1 MELTNLINSVKVI
14 QVAGDVQRKEISKI
28 VYDSRLVTTN
38 SIFVAIKGYNSD
50 GHNFIIDAI
59 NKGAEAVILD
69 NNDVVPEEVFIHR
82 NVTKI
87 LVKDTR
93 IALAELSNGFY
104 KDPSSK
110 IQLIGITGT
119 NGKTT
124 TAWLIKNIFDQSG
137 IKSGLIGTI
146 ANYIGEIKL
155 ESKLTTPESSDL
167 NNLLSQMISN
177 DCKYAAMEVSSHSLF
192 LNRTYGLDFKFA
204 VFTNITI
211 DHLDFHKT
219 FDNYLNAKKILFD
232 RLQEDAVAIINIDD
246 ENSGLMI
253 ENCKAKS
260 ISFGQNPSADYLISD
275 INFDLNGTN
284 FSLKHNDE
292 IFNIQ
297 LPLIGEFNAYNASAA
312 FIVSLQAGLS
322 VEKILNGLKNSRQV
336 PGRFE
341 VIGNENKKVIV
352 DYSHTPDSLEKAILS
367 LRKLS
372 GQNKITTVF
381 GCGGDRDKSKR
392 PIMGRI
398 ASELSDKVI
407 VTSDNPRTENPL
419 SIINEI
425 VKGISKDNY
434 SIIENREEAI
444 KTAIQS
450 AEDFS
455 AILIAG
461 KGHENHQEI
470 NGVKHHF
477 SDSEVA
483 RKYLR

>member
-1 MELTNLINSVKVI
+1 MELTDLINNIKVI
-14 QVAGDVQRKEISKI
+14 QVAGDVQRKEISRI
-28 VYDSRLVTTN
+28 VYDSRLVTAN
-38 SIFVAIKGYNSD
+38 SIFVAIRGYKTD

-59 NKGAEAVILD
+59 NKGADAVILD
-69 NNDVVPEEVFIHR
+69 DNSRVPEEIFIHR

-87 LVKDTR
+87 LVKDSR
-93 IALAELSNGFY
+93 IALAELSKRFY
-104 KDPSSK
+104 KNPSSK
-110 IQLIGITGT
+110 INLIGITGT

-124 TAWLIKNIFDQSG
+124 TAWLIKNIFDYSG

-146 ANYIGEIKL
+146 ANYIGEFKL

-177 DCKYAAMEVSSHSLF
+177 DCKYAAMEVSSHSLY

-232 RLQEDAVAIINIDD
+232 RLQEDAFAIINIDD
-246 ENSGLMI
+246 ENAGSMI
-253 ENCKAKS
+253 KDCKANIIRYGKD
-260 ISFGQNPSADYLISD
+260 NSADYLISD
-275 INFDLNGTN
+275 ISFDLSGTQ
-284 FSLKHNDE
+284 FSLKYGKE
-292 IFNIQ
+292 IFQIQ
-297 LPLIGEFNAYNASAA
+297 LPLIGEFNAYNATAA
-312 FIVSLQAGLS
+312 FVVLHKAGLS
-322 VEKILNGLKNSRQV
+322 QEKIINGLKNSRQV

-341 VIGNENKKVIV
+341 VIGSENKKVIV

-367 LRKLS
+367 LKKLS
-372 GQNKITTVF
+372 GKNKITTVF

-407 VTSDNPRTENPL
+407 VTSDNPRTENPI

-434 SIIENREEAI
+434 LIIENREEAI

-450 AEDFS
+450 ADDFS

-461 KGHENHQEI
+461 KGHENYQDI

-477 SDSEVA
+477 SDSEVV

>member
-1 MELTNLINSVKVI
+1 MELTDLINSIKVI

-28 VYDSRLVTTN
+28 VYDSRLVTAN
-38 SIFVAIKGYNSD
+38 SIFVAIRGYNTD

-69 NNDVVPEEVFIHR
+69 NNNVVPEEVFIHR

-93 IALAELSNGFY
+93 IALAELSKGFY
-104 KDPSSK
+104 KNPSSK
-110 IQLIGITGT
+110 IKLIGITGT

-124 TAWLIKNIFDQSG
+124 TAWLIKNIFDYSG
-137 IKSGLIGTI
+137 IKSGLMGTI
-146 ANYIGEIKL
+146 ANYIGEFKL

-177 DCKYAAMEVSSHSLF
+177 DCKYVAMEVSSHSLY

-211 DHLDFHKT
+211 DHLDFHGT

-232 RLQEDAVAIINIDD
+232 RLTEDAFAIINIDD
-246 ENSGLMI
+246 ENSGSMI
-253 ENCKAKS
+253 KNCRAKI

-275 INFDLNGTN
+275 ITFDLNGTN

-292 IFNIQ
+292 IFNIK
-297 LPLIGEFNAYNASAA
+297 LPLIGEFNAYNAAAA

-407 VTSDNPRTENPL
+407 VTSDNPRSENPL

-450 AEDFS
+450 TEDFS

-461 KGHENHQEI
+461 KGHENYQEI

>member
-1 MELTNLINSVKVI
+1 MELTDLINSIKVI

-28 VYDSRLVTTN
+28 VYDSRLVTAN
-38 SIFVAIKGYNSD
+38 SIFIAIKGYNTD

-69 NNDVVPEEVFIHR
+69 NNNVVPEEVFIHR

-93 IALAELSNGFY
+93 IALAELSKGFY
-104 KDPSSK
+104 KNPSSK

-124 TAWLIKNIFDQSG
+124 TSWLIKNIFDYYG
-137 IKSGLIGTI
+137 IKSGLMGTI

-177 DCKYAAMEVSSHSLF
+177 DCKYAAMEVSSHSLY

-232 RLQEDAVAIINIDD
+232 RLQADAVAVINIDD
-246 ENSGLMI
+246 EKSNSVVK
-253 ENCKAKS
+253 NCKAKI
-260 ISFGQNPSADYLISD
+260 ISFGQNPSADYLISN
-275 INFDLNGTN
+275 IIFDFNGTK
-284 FSLKHNDE
+284 FSLQHNDE
-292 IFNIQ
+292 SFNIQ
-297 LPLIGEFNAYNASAA
+297 LPLIGEFNAYNAAAA
-312 FIVSLQAGLS
+312 FIVSHQAGLS
-322 VEKILNGLKNSRQV
+322 TERILNGLRNSSHV

-461 KGHENHQEI
+461 KGHENYQEI

>member
-1 MELTNLINSVKVI
+1 MELTDLINSIKVI

-28 VYDSRLVTTN
+28 VYDSRLVTAN
-38 SIFVAIKGYNSD
+38 SIFVAIRGYNTD

-69 NNDVVPEEVFIHR
+69 NNNVVPEEVFIHR

-93 IALAELSNGFY
+93 IALAELSKGFY
-104 KDPSSK
+104 KNPSSK
-110 IQLIGITGT
+110 IKLIGITGT

-124 TAWLIKNIFDQSG
+124 TAWLIKNIFDYSG
-137 IKSGLIGTI
+137 IKSGLMGTI
-146 ANYIGEIKL
+146 ANYIGEFKL

-167 NNLLSQMISN
+167 NNLLSQMISI
-177 DCKYAAMEVSSHSLF
+177 DCKYVAMEVSSHSLY

-211 DHLDFHKT
+211 DHLDFHGT

-232 RLQEDAVAIINIDD
+232 RLTEDAFAIINIDD
-246 ENSGLMI
+246 ENSGSMI
-253 ENCKAKS
+253 KNCRAKI

-275 INFDLNGTN
+275 ITFDLNGTN

-292 IFNIQ
+292 IFNIK
-297 LPLIGEFNAYNASAA
+297 LPLIGEFNAYNAAAA

-407 VTSDNPRTENPL
+407 VQDL
-419 SIINEI
+419 
-425 VKGISKDNY
+425 K
-434 SIIENREEAI
+434 
-444 KTAIQS
+444 
-450 AEDFS
+450 
-455 AILIAG
+455 ILY
-461 KGHENHQEI
+461 Q
-470 NGVKHHF
+470 
-477 SDSEVA
+477 
-483 RKYLR
+483 

>member
-104 KDPSSK
+104 KNPSSK

-232 RLQEDAVAIINIDD
+232 RLQKDAFAIINIDD
-246 ENSGLMI
+246 ENSGSMI
-253 ENCKAKS
+253 KNCKAKI
-260 ISFGQNPSADYLISD
+260 ISFGQSPSADYLISD
-275 INFDLNGTN
+275 ITIDFSGTK
-284 FSLKHNDE
+284 FSLKHKDE
-292 IFNIQ
+292 IFKIQ
-297 LPLIGEFNAYNASAA
+297 LPLIGEFNAYNAAAA
-312 FIVSLQAGLS
+312 FIVSDQAGLS
-322 VEKILNGLKNSRQV
+322 TEKILNGLRNSRQV

-341 VIGNENKKVIV
+341 VIGNENKKVII

-461 KGHENHQEI
+461 KGHENYQDI
-470 NGVKHHF
+470 KGVKHHF